1 MQFKEKHVV
10 YIAAAQQTV
19 KEDISLFFL
28 ASTSILNPQLY
39 HTSYYELTFMFR
51 SAPVP
56 DVLFLIFNQVRMYEA
71 FTWSANR
78 APQKERQ

>member
-39 HTSYYELTFMFR
+39 HSCYYELTFMFR
-51 SAPVP
+51 SAPVH
-56 DVLFLIFNQVRMYEA
+56 
-71 FTWSANR
+71 
-78 APQKERQ
+78 